1 MFTGIVTETMNG
13 SITNNSMYQ
22 CFLKAHGWKSLT
34 VEQIVEIL
42 VRSARFDEDSFI
54 EENLVG
60 PRLEIWRRIN
70 DYAKISVV

>member
-1 MFTGIVTETMNG
+1 
-13 SITNNSMYQ
+13 MYQ

-42 VRSARFDEDSFI
+42 VRSSRFDEDSFI